1 MLSAL
6 VTGGGSGVGRA
17 VTKHLVQAGWRV
29 AILGRRAEALE
40 ATVALAPNR
49 IRAEVCDIVDPD
61 AVAAVRDRL
70 QADWSGL
77 DAVVNAAGTNIPVR
91 SWTQVTPADF
101 REVIEIN
108 LLGVFHV
115 TSACLPLM
123 AGREGA
129 TVVTIISDAGLLA
142 NAKAGASYVAS
153 KFGATGLVESL
164 NAELRGQGIRS
175 CGIFPGDIDTDLL
188 NRRPVPP
195 DAAARALMLQPD
207 DVAACVMLAITLPAR
222 AVVEKLLVRPR

>member
-6 VTGGGSGVGRA
+6 VTGGGSGVGRS

-29 AILGRRAEALE
+29 AILGRRAEALD
-40 ATVALAPNR
+40 ATAALAPDR
-49 IRAEVCDIVDPD
+49 IRPEICDIVDPD
-61 AVAAVRDRL
+61 AVAAVCDRL
-70 QADWSGL
+70 RADWGGL
-77 DAVVNAAGTNIPVR
+77 DALVNAAGTNIPVR
-91 SWTQVTPADF
+91 SWKEVSPADF

-123 AGREGA
+123 TGREGA

-153 KFGATGLVESL
+153 SSARPGSWS
-164 NAELRGQGIRS
+164 RS
-175 CGIFPGDIDTDLL
+175 TR
-188 NRRPVPP
+188 NSEV
-195 DAAARALMLQPD
+195 RAS
-207 DVAACVMLAITLPAR
+207 AR
-222 AVVEKLLVRPR
+222 AVFFRAISTPIS